1 MSHLLAL
8 LSKKAL
14 VRLFNDGDIDEKK
27 KDPFYQAVREFYQ
40 RAALEAI
47 SKLPLQDD
55 ALIHARFVDFL
66 QRENVS
72 LPTDARDTHLL

>member
-8 LSKKAL
+8 LPKKAL
-14 VRLFNDGDIDEKK
+14 VRHFNDGDIDEKK
-27 KDPFYQAVREFYQ
+27 KNPFYQAVRDFYQ

-47 SKLPLQDD
+47 SKLPLQDAYD
-55 ALIHARFVDFL
+55 ALIHARFVNFF

-72 LPTDARDTHLL
+72 FEDV